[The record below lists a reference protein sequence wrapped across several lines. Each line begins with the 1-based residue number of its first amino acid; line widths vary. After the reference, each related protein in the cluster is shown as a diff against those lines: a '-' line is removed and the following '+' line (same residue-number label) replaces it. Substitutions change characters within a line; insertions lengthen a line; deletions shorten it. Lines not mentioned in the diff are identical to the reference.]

1 MIFIESKTFT
11 KAAQKLLFEDEL
23 MELQKGLLQNPKLG
37 VVIPGTRSLRK
48 LRIGQR
54 AKGKGKRGGARIIY
68 YFLQRKEHLHLLLLY
83 PKDKKDDLTATEKK
97 ILNVLVEE
105 IEKT

>member
-1 MIFIESKTFT
+1 MIFIESKAFS
-11 KAAQKLLFEDEL
+11 KAAPELLAEEDM

-48 LRIGQR
+48 LRFGLR
-54 AKGKGKRGGARIIY
+54 AGGKGKRGGVRIIY
-68 YFLQRKEHLHLLLLY
+68 FFLERKSHLHLLLIY
-83 PKDKKDDLTATEKK
+83 PKSKKDDLTSKETK
-97 ILNVLVEE
+97 ILNALVEQ